1 MTKVMS
7 SASNFSG
14 SAFMLGRRRSARAAM
29 MWLFGFAL
37 MMLLLTGA
45 AKGQTVTYI
54 HTDALGSVV
63 AESDEKGN
71 VIRRYDYEPFGAIVD
86 GAVADGPG
94 YAGHV
99 SDAITGLSYM
109 QQRYYDPQIGR
120 FLSVDPVTAN
130 SSSDTRLFGRY
141 QYAFNNPY
149 RFTDPDGRCPVCVPF
164 VAGLMIYLTSGPANA
179 PAVGEKTSDMPEGE
193 QIASAIPGGGP
204 TARTIRFGVKQI
216 DSQLRR
222 PYIRKDV
229 RQEVE
234 RRAPRAQDGR
244 PIDPNTNKPIDG
256 KPDLGHKTGNEHR
269 TEAASAKAEGLTQ
282 KQFNDRMN
290 NPDKYQLEDPSSNRS
305 HRFEKKP

>member
-1 MTKVMS
+1 M
-7 SASNFSG
+7 FWSG
-14 SAFMLGRRRSARAAM
+14 GYF
-29 MWLFGFAL
+29 
-37 MMLLLTGA
+37 TGA
-45 AKGQTVTYI
+45 GRAIGREI
-54 HTDALGSVV
+54 
-63 AESDEKGN
+63 
-71 VIRRYDYEPFGAIVD
+71 GAPID
-86 GAVADGPG
+86 GVVADGPG

-99 SDAITGLSYM
+99 SDASTGLSYM

-149 RFTDPDGRCPVCVPF
+149 RFTDPDGGCPVCVPF
-164 VAGLMIYLTSGPANA
+164 VTGLMIYLTSGPANA

-234 RRAPRAQDGR
+234 GGLLVPRMAGQSIRIRTDQLMANQTLGTRPAMSIAPKPQAQ
-244 PIDPNTNKPIDG
+244 N
-256 KPDLGHKTGNEHR
+256 
-269 TEAASAKAEGLTQ
+269 Q
-282 KQFNDRMN
+282 KD
-290 NPDKYQLEDPSSNRS
+290 
-305 HRFEKKP
+305 